1 MCELWCNFDSAV
13 EAWRQRPL
21 LVQRVRPLLQD
32 ERTKPAADQ
41 AQEKAGESFEH
52 SKTVDL
58 CSKNE
63 NIFAPFHLD
72 E

>member
-1 MCELWCNFDSAV
+1 MRQLRSNVNAALAS
-13 EAWRQRPL
+13 WRQRPL